1 MINLIHMEI
10 DLCGI
15 IPNEIFR
22 FCSIMLI
29 IIYWL
34 LSYLKY
40 L

>member
-1 MINLIHMEI
+1 MKKMWFLNMINLIHMEI

-29 IIYWL
+29 IIY
-34 LSYLKY
+34 
-40 L
+40 